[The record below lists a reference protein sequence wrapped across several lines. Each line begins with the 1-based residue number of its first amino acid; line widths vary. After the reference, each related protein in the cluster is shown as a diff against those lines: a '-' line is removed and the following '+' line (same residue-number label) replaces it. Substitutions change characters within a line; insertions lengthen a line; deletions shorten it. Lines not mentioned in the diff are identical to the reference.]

1 MKVSELRDKL
11 DIFIDHGHG
20 DDEVVIHCKEV
31 SMGPHA
37 AESLKGVWVGF
48 DWDQGRVLI
57 EPESPLVHYGTGRD
71 DPMTA
76 VHITY
81 HNDYHGKIT
90 PPPHCPLCGAQLHK
104 TDRYC
109 PKCGQM
115 LDMKCLKEVTI

>member
-11 DIFIDHGHG
+11 DIFIDHGHS

-57 EPESPLVHYGTGRD
+57 IGIL
-71 DPMTA
+71 
-76 VHITY
+76 
-81 HNDYHGKIT
+81 K
-90 PPPHCPLCGAQLHK
+90 K
-104 TDRYC
+104 TQYKLLRRI
-109 PKCGQM
+109 
-115 LDMKCLKEVTI
+115 LL